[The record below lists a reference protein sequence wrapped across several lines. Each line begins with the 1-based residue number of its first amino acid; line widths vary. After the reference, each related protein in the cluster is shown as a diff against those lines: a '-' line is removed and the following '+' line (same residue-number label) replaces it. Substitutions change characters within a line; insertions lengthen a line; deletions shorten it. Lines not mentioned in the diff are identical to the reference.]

1 LLTFCLVTA
10 LERPLDDR
18 TPRAQ
23 ADALAAWL
31 RGRRP
36 VVLTGAGLS
45 TESGIPDYRGKGRV
59 GPVRSPIQHRA
70 FLDDPMMRARYWAR
84 SAVGWPRFSS
94 AQPNAGHHALAAL
107 ERAGRIAGILTQNV
121 DRLHHAAGSEN
132 VIELHGALA
141 TTRCLACNAT
151 EPRVALQERLRAANP
166 SLVEATTL
174 APDGDADL
182 APEAI
187 KGFVVPE
194 CLACGSGPLKP
205 DVVFFGDNVPRER
218 VDRAFAMLDASDALL
233 VIGTSLA
240 VFSGF
245 RFVRRAHEQNMPIAI
260 VNDGETRGDPYATLR
275 IEARTGEVLSLL
287 A

>member
-1 LLTFCLVTA
+1 VT
-10 LERPLDDR
+10 
-18 TPRAQ
+18 
-23 ADALAAWL
+23 LAAWL
-31 RGRRP
+31 KDRRP

-70 FLDDPMMRARYWAR
+70 FLEDPRMRQRYWAR
-84 SAVGWPRFSS
+84 SAVGWPRFS
-94 AQPNAGHHALAAL
+94 AAAPNAGHHALASL
-107 ERAGRIAGILTQNV
+107 ERAGRIAGIITQNV
-121 DRLHHAAGSEN
+121 DRLHHAAGSEH

-141 TTRCLACNAT
+141 TTRCLACQAT
-151 EPRVALQERLRAANP
+151 EPLAALQERLRAANP
-166 SLVEATTL
+166 SLIEAAAL

-182 APEAI
+182 AREAI
-187 KGFVVPE
+187 EGFVVPD
-194 CLACGSGPLKP
+194 CLACGGGPLKP
-205 DVVFFGDNVPRER
+205 DVVFFGDNVPRDR

-245 RFVRRAHEQNMPIAI
+245 RFVRRAHERGIPIAI

-275 IEARTGEVLSLL
+275 IEGRTGEVLAALV
-287 A
+287 